1 MRDHL
6 SVSQINTYLMCPRKY
21 RYRYVDELEPEFRSA
36 ALGFGTAVHS
46 ALGWWFEERMAAR
59 VPELEEALRIFRAD
73 WSAELALGDLDL
85 DGKTPA
91 EMSDLGEKLVTLFV
105 VELGDLVP
113 EAADL
118 RVEVP
123 LVDPR
128 NGRELPLPLLGFIDF
143 VAEGMVGEIK
153 TAARKN
159 SATTW
164 LFQLTAYAYALREQG
179 KDLPKAK
186 VVQLIKTRVPKLE
199 VMEVEI
205 SESDVA
211 WFLEVTAEV
220 YDAICAGAFF
230 PNPGWMCP
238 RCEYRGACRAWA
250 RMAA

>member
-1 MRDHL
+1 VRDYL

-21 RYRYVDELEPEFRSA
+21 RYRYVDELEPESRSGA
-36 ALGFGTAVHS
+36 AAFGTAVHS
-46 ALGWWFEERMAAR
+46 ALGWWFSERMADR
-59 VPELEEALRIFRAD
+59 VPQLEEALRIFRAD
-73 WSAELALGDLDL
+73 WAAELAMGDLEL
-85 DGKTPA
+85 DGKTPEELA
-91 EMSDLGEKLVTLFV
+91 DLGEKLVTLFV

-113 EAADL
+113 EASDL

-128 NGRELPLPLLGFIDF
+128 SGEELPLPLLGFLDF

-159 SATTW
+159 SPTTW
-164 LFQLTAYAYALREQG
+164 LFQLTAYAYAMRKQG
-179 KDLPKAK
+179 DDLPRAK
-186 VVQLIKTRVPKLE
+186 VVQLIKTKVPKLE

-205 SESDVA
+205 TEGDVR